1 MIPEGVLS
9 PFLYLLDIVK
19 DSMWLVFIIYA
30 VHGFQFVFEYWSSFS
45 SVVSTETKQNTFSAF
60 FLQLQLRMPSS
71 EDN

>member
-30 VHGFQFVFEYWSSFS
+30 VHGFQFVFEYWSSLS
-45 SVVSTETKQNTFSAF
+45 SVVSTETKQNTF
-60 FLQLQLRMPSS
+60 
-71 EDN
+71 